1 MVFGLREGPGDTPE
15 RDTILADDEL
25 IAAIELPANGFAAQ
39 YAYVKVRERNSFGFA
54 SRQK

>member
-1 MVFGLREGPGDTPE
+1 MVFGLRVGPGDTPE
-15 RDTILADDEL
+15 RDTTLADDEL